1 MTTWRLSRISLA
13 IAAAA
18 AITGL
23 TACSSGTPAT
33 NAPALTSAVVQTAEP
48 TSSLTREDAQGA
60 VTFKI
65 TPRNLEV
72 SGTTLDFDVVLD
84 THSVDLAW
92 DLAAQ
97 AKLTT
102 DTGLEV
108 SGQSWPVGAGHHV
121 EGLLTFPANTADGT
135 PLLDGATTLTLTI
148 TATDVPE
155 RVFVWQLAQ

>member
-1 MTTWRLSRISLA
+1 MTTWRLPWIPLI
-13 IAAAA
+13 IAAVL

-23 TACSSGTPAT
+23 AACSSGTPAT
-33 NAPALTSAVVQTAEP
+33 NTPAPIAAVVQPGPA
-48 TSSLTREDAQGA
+48 SSLMREDSQGA
-60 VTFKI
+60 VIFKI
-65 TPRNLEV
+65 TPRNLAAP
-72 SGTTLDFDVVLD
+72 GTTLDFDVVLD

-121 EGLLTFPANTADGT
+121 EGLLTFPANTADGK
-135 PLLDGATTLTLTI
+135 LLVDGATTLTLTI
-148 TATDVPE
+148 RETDVPE
-155 RVFVWQLAQ
+155 RVFVWQLTP